1 MNLADEHSTFDTES
15 LINATYT
22 AQADLKIL
30 SEWLAKGGSPAVLMS
45 VIGAIYVLHFRLQE
59 LSPTLTRH

>member
-1 MNLADEHSTFDTES
+1 MNLADEHSLFDTDS

-30 SEWLAKGGSPAVLMS
+30 SEWMAKGGSPAVLMP
-45 VIGAIYVLHFRLQE
+45 VIFAIYTLHFKLQE